1 MVLKIFYNNEVFL
14 YKDIDNTFFRTR
26 SYGGM
31 MYLQFDIS
39 PDHELYK
46 YIAEET
52 ELEYDGQRYVVKGI
66 NERKT
71 ATTVNAELDLSGL
84 DSKGYTNFTRK
95 TESFYNVSRDIL
107 DGTGWTIVD
116 AELVS
121 KRTSLDLKDVTTR
134 DILEH
139 CTNSTAY
146 NTCYSFDTI
155 NKIIYCIKPQNNTTP
170 TGTYFTD
177 ELNLTDMTFKG
188 SSSGLVTK
196 LYAFGKDG
204 LDISSVNGG
213 KRYIENHTYTDKV
226 IVAIWRDDRYTD
238 PQSLF
243 DDAVVKLASLAVPER
258 SYTCK
263 VVDLAKAYPE
273 IYSEILKYDLY
284 DVVTLID
291 RKRKTR
297 INHRIVEV
305 REYPAD
311 STLNTVTMSTVAGK
325 VSGKISTLESKVT
338 TLNAEQLHD
347 RTKVNEI
354 KQDLDSTVLHVSESW
369 ASSVNESMFTQTAEG
384 LYLEVEK
391 VVGRDQWSTLLQ
403 QSAEDIRI
411 TWNKISNY
419 IKFEKAEIHIKNAS
433 DKTLMSLSFRGQEVY
448 DSDGKKLMT
457 LDSYGQNF
465 YYKGKLVGNIGT
477 NNYSKNAEQR
487 GLMFDLE
494 NTSAYMG
501 WGYQEKPSDGFY
513 TFKLV
518 YCSQNV
524 GNYSANSL
532 HVGCDVNFHGNHI
545 KDTTLEDVT
554 LKNFSFEGGSI
565 NGTWSGYYVNSF
577 NKDGTAAEWTPFSLT
592 FKNGI
597 LQSAA
602 W

>member
-1 MVLKIFYNNEVFL
+1 MVLKIFYNNESYL
-14 YKDIDNTFFRTR
+14 YKDIDKTFFRTR

-71 ATTVNAELDLSGL
+71 ATTINAELDLSGL
-84 DSKGYTNFTRK
+84 DSKGYTEFTRK

-107 DGTGWTIVD
+107 DGTGWAIVD

-134 DILEH
+134 EILEH

-155 NKIIYCIKPQNNTTP
+155 NKIIYCVKPQNNTTP

-238 PQSLF
+238 PQSLL
-243 DDAVVKLASLAVPER
+243 DDAVVKLATLAVPER
-258 SYTCK
+258 SYTAK
-263 VVDLAKAYPE
+263 VIDLAKLFPE
-273 IYSEILKYDLY
+273 LYDEILNYDLC

-311 STLNTVTMSTVAGK
+311 YTLNTVTMSTVAGK

-369 ASSVNESMFTQTAEG
+369 ASSENQSMFTQTAEG
-384 LYLEVEK
+384 LYLEVDK
-391 VVGRDQWSTLLQ
+391 VVGTNRWSTLLR
-403 QSAEDIRI
+403 QSATDIRI
-411 TWNKISNY
+411 AWNNISKY
-419 IKFEKAEIHIKNAS
+419 IQFENAEINIYNSSDIK
-433 DKTLMSLSFRGQEVY
+433 LMSLNAYGHDIYDSEGIKLMSLNSKGQEFFYKGNKVGY
-448 DSDGKKLMT
+448 IGT
-457 LDSYGQNF
+457 G
-465 YYKGKLVGNIGT
+465 YYKDDT
-477 NNYSKNAEQR
+477 SKRDLSFN
-487 GLMFDLE
+487 LE
-494 NTSAYMG
+494 NGSAFMDWCYRVNSTDSAYTLIFT
-501 WGYQEKPSDGFY
+501 YA
-513 TFKLV
+513 
-518 YCSQNV
+518 
-524 GNYSANSL
+524 ANKTGSL
-532 HVGCDVNFHGNHI
+532 DANQLHTGCDMNLQGHYLRNAVL
-545 KDTTLEDVT
+545 KD
-554 LKNFSFEGGSI
+554 FGFEGGSI
-565 NGTWSGYYVNSF
+565 NGTMSGNYVTSF
-577 NKDGTAAEWTPFSLT
+577 NSDGTAATWRTFSLT

-597 LQSAA
+597 LQSAT

>member
-1 MVLKIFYNNEVFL
+1 MVLKIFCNDDVYL
-14 YKDIDNTFFRTR
+14 YKDIDKTFCRTR

-243 DDAVVKLASLAVPER
+243 DDAVVKLATLAVPER
-258 SYTCK
+258 SYTAK
-263 VVDLAKAYPE
+263 VIDLAKAYPE

-354 KQDLDSTVLHVSESW
+354 KQDLNSTVLHVSESW
-369 ASSVNESMFTQTAEG
+369 ASSVNESLFNQTSEG
-384 LYLEVEK
+384 LYLEVNK
-391 VVGRDQWSTLLQ
+391 IVGTNRWSTLLR
-403 QSAEDIRI
+403 QSATDIKI
-411 TWNKISNY
+411 AWNNISKY
-419 IKFEKAEIHIKNAS
+419 LQFENAQLNIYNSS
-433 DKTLMSLSFRGQEVY
+433 DVKLMSLNSKGQDIY
-448 DSDGKKLMT
+448 DSDGIKLMS
-457 LDSYGQNF
+457 LNSEGQEF
-465 YYKGKLVGNIGT
+465 YYKGNKVGFIGT
-477 NNYSKNAEQR
+477 GHYKNDTSKRDLSFN
-487 GLMFDLE
+487 LE
-494 NTSAYMG
+494 NGSAFIDWCYRM
-501 WGYQEKPSDGFY
+501 KSTDTAY
-513 TFKLV
+513 TLIFTYAAKK
-518 YCSQNV
+518 V
-524 GNYSANSL
+524 GDLDANQL
-532 HVGCDVNFHGNHI
+532 HAGCDMNLRGYYLRNAVL
-545 KDTTLEDVT
+545 KD
-554 LKNFSFEGGSI
+554 FGFEGGSI
-565 NGTWSGYYVNSF
+565 NGTWSGNIVTSF
-577 NKDGTAAEWTPFSLT
+577 NSDGTAATWRSFSLT

-597 LQSAA
+597 LQSAS

>member
-1 MVLKIFYNNEVFL
+1 MVLKIFCNDDTFI
-14 YKDIDNTFFRTR
+14 YKDIDQSFFRTR

-52 ELEYDGQRYVVKGI
+52 ELEYDGQRYVIKSI

-71 ATTVNAELDLSGL
+71 TTTINAELDLSGL
-84 DSKGYTNFTRK
+84 DSKGYTEFIRK

-188 SSSGLVTK
+188 SSSGLITK

-204 LDISSVNGG
+204 LDISSVNDG
-213 KRYIENHTYTDKV
+213 KRYIENHIYTDKV
-226 IVAIWRDDRYTD
+226 IVDIWRDDRYTD
-238 PQSLF
+238 PQSLY
-243 DDAVVKLASLAVPER
+243 DDAVVKLAALAVPER

-263 VVDLAKAYPE
+263 VVDLAKAYPD
-273 IYSEILKYDLY
+273 IYSKILSYDLY

-291 RKRKTR
+291 RKRKIR
-297 INHRIVEV
+297 VNHRIVEV
-305 REYPAD
+305 KEYPAD

-338 TLNAEQLHD
+338 TINAAQLHD

-354 KQDLDSTVLHVSESW
+354 KRDLDSTVLHVSESW
-369 ASSVNESMFTQTAEG
+369 ASSVNESLFNQTSEG
-384 LYLEVEK
+384 LYLEVNK
-391 VVGRDQWSTLLQ
+391 IVGTNRWSTLLR
-403 QSAEDIRI
+403 QSATDIKI
-411 TWNKISNY
+411 AWNNISKY
-419 IKFEKAEIHIKNAS
+419 IQFENAQLNIYNSS
-433 DKTLMSLSFRGQEVY
+433 DVKLMSLNSKGQDIY
-448 DSDGKKLMT
+448 DSDGIKLMS
-457 LDSYGQNF
+457 LNSEGQEF
-465 YYKGKLVGNIGT
+465 YYKGNKVGFIGT
-477 NNYSKNAEQR
+477 GHYENDTSKRDLSFN
-487 GLMFDLE
+487 LE
-494 NTSAYMG
+494 NGSAFIDWCYRM
-501 WGYQEKPSDGFY
+501 KSTDTAY
-513 TFKLV
+513 TLIFTYAAKK
-518 YCSQNV
+518 V
-524 GNYSANSL
+524 GDLDANQL
-532 HVGCDVNFHGNHI
+532 HAGCDMNLRGHYLRNAVL
-545 KDTTLEDVT
+545 KD
-554 LKNFSFEGGSI
+554 FGFEGGSI
-565 NGTWSGYYVNSF
+565 NGTWSGNIVTSF
-577 NKDGTAAEWTPFSLT
+577 NSDGTAATWRSFRLT

-597 LQSAA
+597 LQSAT

>member
-1 MVLKIFYNNEVFL
+1 MVLKIFYNNEIFL
-14 YKDIDNTFFRTR
+14 YKDIDKTFFKTS

-39 PDHELYK
+39 PDHKLYK

-71 ATTVNAELDLSGL
+71 VTTINAELDLSGL
-84 DSKGYTNFTRK
+84 DSKCYTTFSRT

-107 DGTGWTIVD
+107 SGTGWTIVD

-134 DILEH
+134 EILEH

-146 NTCYSFDTI
+146 NTCYRFNSLER
-155 NKIIYCIKPQNNTTP
+155 KIYCIKPQNNTTP

-204 LDISSVNGG
+204 LDIASVNGG

-238 PQSLF
+238 PQSLL
-243 DDAVVKLASLAVPER
+243 DDAIVKLATLAVPER
-258 SYTCK
+258 SYTAK
-263 VVDLAKAYPE
+263 VIDLAKANPGKYGN
-273 IYSEILKYDLY
+273 ILAYDLY
-284 DVVTLID
+284 DIVTLID
-291 RKRKTR
+291 RKRNTR

-305 REYPAD
+305 KEYPAD

-325 VSGKISTLESKVT
+325 VSGKISTLESRVT

-369 ASSVNESMFTQTAEG
+369 ASSINESLFTQTSEG
-384 LYLEVEK
+384 LYLEVDK
-391 VVGRDQWSTLLQ
+391 VVGTNRWSTLLR
-403 QSAEDIRI
+403 QSATDIRI
-411 TWNKISNY
+411 AWNNISKY
-419 IKFEKAEIHIKNAS
+419 IQFENAQMNIYNS
-433 DKTLMSLSFRGQEVY
+433 LDKKLLSLNSYGLDVY
-448 DSDGKKLMT
+448 DSSGTKLMQ
-457 LDSYGQNF
+457 LDSFGQNF
-465 YYKGKLVGNIGT
+465 YYQGNSIGT
-477 NNYSKNAEQR
+477 IGTGYYADNKNLK
-487 GLMFDLE
+487 GLAFHLDYE
-494 NTSAYMG
+494 AAYMT
-501 WGYQEKPSDGFY
+501 WSWKESSSTDTY
-513 TFKLV
+513 TMFLTYAAKA
-518 YCSQNV
+518 V
-524 GNYSANSL
+524 GDLRKGALN
-532 HVGCDVNFHGNHI
+532 VGCDMDLRGFNLHNAVLTDCNFN
-545 KDTTLEDVT
+545 
-554 LKNFSFEGGSI
+554 GGSI
-565 NGTWSGYYVNSF
+565 SGTWSGNIVTSF
-577 NKDGTAAEWTPFSLT
+577 RSDGTAATWKSFSLK

-597 LQSAA
+597 LQSAT

>member
-14 YKDIDNTFFRTR
+14 YKDIDKTFFRTR

-71 ATTVNAELDLSGL
+71 ATTINAELDLSGL

-155 NKIIYCIKPQNNTTP
+155 NKKIYCIKPQNNTTP

-177 ELNLTDMTFKG
+177 ELNLTDITFKG

-243 DDAVVKLASLAVPER
+243 DDAVVKLATLAVPER
-258 SYTCK
+258 SYTAK
-263 VVDLAKAYPE
+263 VIDLAKLFPE
-273 IYSEILKYDLY
+273 LYDEILNYDLY

-311 STLNTVTMSTVAGK
+311 FTLNTVTMSTVAGK

-369 ASSVNESMFTQTAEG
+369 ASSENQSMFTQTAEG
-384 LYLEVEK
+384 LYLEVDK
-391 VVGRDQWSTLLQ
+391 VVGTNRWSTLLR
-403 QSAEDIRI
+403 QSATDIRI
-411 TWNKISNY
+411 AWNNISKY
-419 IKFEKAEIHIKNAS
+419 IQFENAELNIYNSS
-433 DKTLMSLSFRGQEVY
+433 DVKLMSLN
-448 DSDGKKLMT
+448 
-457 LDSYGQNF
+457 SYGQDIYDSEGIKLMSLNSKGQEFFYKGNKVGYIGTGYYKDDTGKRDLSFNLENDAAFMAWAYRVNQTDTAYTMMFSYCAQKIGTLEADQLHANRDLNLHNF
-465 YYKGKLVGNIGT
+465 YLHKAILK
-477 NNYSKNAEQR
+477 
-487 GLMFDLE
+487 D
-494 NTSAYMG
+494 
-501 WGYQEKPSDGFY
+501 WGF
-513 TFKLV
+513 
-518 YCSQNV
+518 
-524 GNYSANSL
+524 A
-532 HVGCDVNFHGNHI
+532 
-545 KDTTLEDVT
+545 
-554 LKNFSFEGGSI
+554 GGSI
-565 NGTWSGYYVNSF
+565 SDTWSGRYITSVNS
-577 NKDGTAAEWTPFSLT
+577 DGSFDHKEFRLT

>member
-188 SSSGLVTK
+188 CSSGLVTK

-226 IVAIWRDDRYTD
+226 IVDIWRDERYTNA
-238 PQSLF
+238 QSLY
-243 DDAVVKLASLAVPER
+243 DDAVVKLAALAVPER
-258 SYTCK
+258 SYTAK
-263 VVDLAKAYPE
+263 VIDLAKAYPE

-354 KQDLDSTVLHVSESW
+354 KQDLNSTVLHVSESW
-369 ASSVNESMFTQTAEG
+369 ASSVNESLFNQTSEG
-384 LYLEVEK
+384 LYLEVNK
-391 VVGRDQWSTLLQ
+391 IVGTNRWSTLLR
-403 QSAEDIRI
+403 QSATDIKI
-411 TWNKISNY
+411 AWNNISKY
-419 IKFEKAEIHIKNAS
+419 IQFENAQLNIYNSS
-433 DKTLMSLSFRGQEVY
+433 DVKLMSLNSKGQDIY
-448 DSDGKKLMT
+448 DSDGIKLMS
-457 LDSYGQNF
+457 LNSEGQEF
-465 YYKGKLVGNIGT
+465 YYKGNKVGFIGT
-477 NNYSKNAEQR
+477 GHYKNDTSKRDLSFN
-487 GLMFDLE
+487 LE
-494 NTSAYMG
+494 NGSAFIDWCYRM
-501 WGYQEKPSDGFY
+501 KSTDTAY
-513 TFKLV
+513 TLIFTYAAKK
-518 YCSQNV
+518 V
-524 GNYSANSL
+524 GDLDANQL
-532 HVGCDVNFHGNHI
+532 HAGCDMNLRGHYLRNAVL
-545 KDTTLEDVT
+545 KD
-554 LKNFSFEGGSI
+554 FGFEGGSI
-565 NGTWSGYYVNSF
+565 NGTWSGNIVTSF
-577 NKDGTAAEWTPFSLT
+577 NSDGTAATWRSFSLT

-597 LQSAA
+597 LQSAS

>member
-39 PDHELYK
+39 PFHALYK

-71 ATTVNAELDLSGL
+71 TTTVNAELDLSGL

-155 NKIIYCIKPQNNTTP
+155 NKIIYCIKPQNNTVP

-243 DDAVVKLASLAVPER
+243 DDAVVKLATLAVPER
-258 SYTCK
+258 SYTAK
-263 VVDLAKAYPE
+263 VIDLAKLFPE
-273 IYSEILKYDLY
+273 LYDEILNYDLY
-284 DVVTLID
+284 DIVTLID

-369 ASSVNESMFTQTAEG
+369 ASSENQSMFTQTAEG

-411 TWNKISNY
+411 TWNKISKY
-419 IKFEKAEIHIKNAS
+419 IQFENAEINIYNSSDIK
-433 DKTLMSLSFRGQEVY
+433 LMSLNAYGHDIY
-448 DSDGKKLMT
+448 DSEGIKLMS
-457 LDSYGQNF
+457 LNSYGQHF
-465 YYKGKLVGNIGT
+465 YYKGKLVGCIGT
-477 NNYSKNAEQR
+477 NCYSENSEQR
-487 GLMFDLE
+487 ALMFDLE
-494 NTSAYMG
+494 NSSAYMG
-501 WGYQEKPSDGFY
+501 WAYQEKQSDDFY
-513 TFKLV
+513 TYKLV
-518 YCSQNV
+518 YCSQDV
-524 GNYSANSL
+524 GSYSADYL
-532 HVGCDVNFHGNHI
+532 HVGCDMNLHNHSL
-545 KDTTLEDVT
+545 KNTTLENAT
-554 LKNFSFEGGSI
+554 LKNWGFAGGSI

>member
-14 YKDIDNTFFRTR
+14 YKDIDKTFFRTR

-39 PDHELYK
+39 PDHDLYK

-84 DSKGYTNFTRK
+84 DSKGYTEFTRK
-95 TESFYNVSRDIL
+95 TEGFYNVSRDIL

-243 DDAVVKLASLAVPER
+243 DDAVVKLATLAVPER
-258 SYTCK
+258 SYTAK
-263 VVDLAKAYPE
+263 VIDLAKLFPE
-273 IYSEILKYDLY
+273 LYDEILNYDLY

-311 STLNTVTMSTVAGK
+311 YTLNTVTMSTIAGK

-369 ASSVNESMFTQTAEG
+369 ASSENESMFTQTAEG
-384 LYLEVEK
+384 LYLEVDK
-391 VVGRDQWSTLLQ
+391 VVGTNRWSTLLR
-403 QSAEDIRI
+403 QSATDIRI
-411 TWNKISNY
+411 AWNNISKY
-419 IKFEKAEIHIKNAS
+419 IQFENAEINIYNSSDIK
-433 DKTLMSLSFRGQEVY
+433 LMSLNAYGHDIYDSEGIKLMSLNSKGQEFFYKGNKVGY
-448 DSDGKKLMT
+448 IGT
-457 LDSYGQNF
+457 G
-465 YYKGKLVGNIGT
+465 YYKDDT
-477 NNYSKNAEQR
+477 SKRDLSFN
-487 GLMFDLE
+487 LE
-494 NTSAYMG
+494 NGSAFMDWCYRVNSTDSAYTLIFTYAAKKTG
-501 WGYQEKPSDGFY
+501 SLD
-513 TFKLV
+513 
-518 YCSQNV
+518 
-524 GNYSANSL
+524 ANQL
-532 HVGCDVNFHGNHI
+532 HTGCDMNLQGHYLRNAVL
-545 KDTTLEDVT
+545 KDFV
-554 LKNFSFEGGSI
+554 FEGGSI
-565 NGTWSGYYVNSF
+565 NGTMSGNYVTSF
-577 NKDGTAAEWTPFSLT
+577 NSDGTAATWRTFSLT

-597 LQSAA
+597 LQSAT

>member
-52 ELEYDGQRYVVKGI
+52 ELEYDAQRYVVKGI

-84 DSKGYTNFTRK
+84 DSKGYTNFTRT

-107 DGTGWTIVD
+107 DGTGWKIVD

-243 DDAVVKLASLAVPER
+243 DDAVVKLATLAVPER
-258 SYTCK
+258 SYTAK
-263 VVDLAKAYPE
+263 VIDLAKLFPE
-273 IYSEILKYDLY
+273 LYDEILNYDLY
-284 DVVTLID
+284 DIVTLID

-311 STLNTVTMSTVAGK
+311 KTLNTVTMSTVAGK

-369 ASSVNESMFTQTAEG
+369 ASSVNESLFTQTANG
-384 LYLEVEK
+384 LYLEVDK
-391 VVGRDQWSTLLQ
+391 VVGTNRWSTLLR
-403 QSAEDIRI
+403 QSATDIRI
-411 TWNKISNY
+411 AWNNISKY
-419 IKFEKAEIHIKNAS
+419 IQFENAEINIYNSSDIK
-433 DKTLMSLSFRGQEVY
+433 LMSLNAYGHDIYDSEGMKLMSLNSKGQEFFY
-448 DSDGKKLMT
+448 KK
-457 LDSYGQNF
+457 N
-465 YYKGKLVGNIGT
+465 KVGYIGT
-477 NNYSKNAEQR
+477 GYYEDDTSKRDLSFN
-487 GLMFDLE
+487 LE
-494 NTSAYMG
+494 NGSAFMDWCYRV
-501 WGYQEKPSDGFY
+501 KATDTAY
-513 TFKLV
+513 TLIFT
-518 YCSQNV
+518 YCAQQI
-524 GNYSANSL
+524 G
-532 HVGCDVNFHGNHI
+532 
-545 KDTTLEDVT
+545 TLEADQLHAKRDLNLHNCYLHNAI
-554 LKNFSFEGGSI
+554 LKDWGFAGGSI

>member
-84 DSKGYTNFTRK
+84 DSKGYTNFTRT

-243 DDAVVKLASLAVPER
+243 DDAVVKLATLAVPER
-258 SYTCK
+258 SYTAK
-263 VVDLAKAYPE
+263 VIDLAKAYPE

-284 DVVTLID
+284 DVVALID

-311 STLNTVTMSTVAGK
+311 STLNTVTMSTVVGK

-354 KQDLDSTVLHVSESW
+354 KQDLNSTVLHVSESW
-369 ASSVNESMFTQTAEG
+369 ASSVNESLFNQTSEG
-384 LYLEVEK
+384 LYLEVNK
-391 VVGRDQWSTLLQ
+391 IVGTNRWSTLLR
-403 QSAEDIRI
+403 QSATDIKI
-411 TWNKISNY
+411 AWNNISKY
-419 IKFEKAEIHIKNAS
+419 IQFENAQLNIYNSS
-433 DKTLMSLSFRGQEVY
+433 DVKLMSLNSKGQDIY
-448 DSDGKKLMT
+448 DSDGIKLMS
-457 LDSYGQNF
+457 LNSEGQEF
-465 YYKGKLVGNIGT
+465 YYKGNKVGFIGT
-477 NNYSKNAEQR
+477 GHYKNDTSKRDLSFN
-487 GLMFDLE
+487 LE
-494 NTSAYMG
+494 NGSAFIDWCYRM
-501 WGYQEKPSDGFY
+501 KSTDTAY
-513 TFKLV
+513 TLIFTYAAKK
-518 YCSQNV
+518 V
-524 GNYSANSL
+524 GDLDANQL
-532 HVGCDVNFHGNHI
+532 HAGCDMNLRGHYLRNAVL
-545 KDTTLEDVT
+545 KD
-554 LKNFSFEGGSI
+554 FGFEGGSI
-565 NGTWSGYYVNSF
+565 NGTWSGNIVTSF
-577 NKDGTAAEWTPFSLT
+577 NSDGTAATWRSFSLT

-597 LQSAA
+597 LQSAS

>member
-1 MVLKIFYNNEVFL
+1 MVLKIFYNNESYL

-71 ATTVNAELDLSGL
+71 ATTINAELDLSGL

-134 DILEH
+134 EILEH

-177 ELNLTDMTFKG
+177 ELNLTDITFKG

-238 PQSLF
+238 PQSLL

-258 SYTCK
+258 SYTAK
-263 VVDLAKAYPE
+263 VIDLAKLFPE
-273 IYSEILKYDLY
+273 LYDEILNYDLY
-284 DVVTLID
+284 DIVTLID

-305 REYPAD
+305 KEYPAD
-311 STLNTVTMSTVAGK
+311 YTLNTVTMSTVAGK

-369 ASSVNESMFTQTAEG
+369 ASAENQSMFTQTAEG
-384 LYLEVEK
+384 LYLEVDK
-391 VVGRDQWSTLLQ
+391 VVGKDKWSTLLQ
-403 QSAEDIRI
+403 QSAEDIRL
-411 TWNKISNY
+411 TWNKISKY
-419 IKFEKAEIHIKNAS
+419 IRLENSEFNIYNSS
-433 DKTLMSLSFRGQEVY
+433 DVKLMSLNAYGHDIYDSEEMKLMSLNSKGQE
-448 DSDGKKLMT
+448 
-457 LDSYGQNF
+457 F
-465 YYKGKLVGNIGT
+465 FYKGKKVGYIGT
-477 NNYSKNAEQR
+477 GQYKDDTSKRDLSFN
-487 GLMFDLE
+487 LE
-494 NTSAYMG
+494 NGSAFMDWCYRVN
-501 WGYQEKPSDGFY
+501 PTDTAY
-513 TFKLV
+513 TMIFT
-518 YCSQNV
+518 YCAQKI
-524 GNYSANSL
+524 G
-532 HVGCDVNFHGNHI
+532 
-545 KDTTLEDVT
+545 TLEADQLHANRDLNLHNCYLHKAI
-554 LKNFSFEGGSI
+554 LKDWAFAGGSI
-565 NGTWSGYYVNSF
+565 IDTWSGYYATSVNE
-577 NKDGTAAEWTPFSLT
+577 DGTASKLIPFRLT

>member
-107 DGTGWTIVD
+107 DGTGWMIVD

-155 NKIIYCIKPQNNTTP
+155 NKKIYCIKPQNNTTP

-284 DVVTLID
+284 DVVTQID
-291 RKRKTR
+291 RKRKKR

-369 ASSVNESMFTQTAEG
+369 ASSANESLFTQTAEG
-384 LYLEVEK
+384 LYLEVDK
-391 VVGRDQWSTLLQ
+391 VVGTNRWSTLLQ
-403 QSAEDIRI
+403 QSATDVKIA
-411 TWNKISNY
+411 WNNISKY
-419 IKFEKAEIHIKNAS
+419 IQLENAELNIYNSSNTK
-433 DKTLMSLSFRGQEVY
+433 LMSLNAYGQDIYDFKGIKLMSLNSKGQE
-448 DSDGKKLMT
+448 
-457 LDSYGQNF
+457 F
-465 YYKGKLVGNIGT
+465 YYKGNKVGWIGT
-477 NNYSKNAEQR
+477 GAYQGDSSKRDLSFN
-487 GLMFDLE
+487 LE
-494 NTSAYMG
+494 NGTAFMDWCYKQNADDSAYTLIFTYAAQPIG
-501 WGYQEKPSDGFY
+501 SLD
-513 TFKLV
+513 
-518 YCSQNV
+518 
-524 GNYSANSL
+524 ANQL
-532 HVGCDVNFHGNHI
+532 HTGCDLHLHNHYLRNAI
-545 KDTTLEDVT
+545 LY
-554 LKNFSFEGGSI
+554 NWGFQGGSI
-565 NGTWSGYYVNSF
+565 SGTWSGYIVTSF
-577 NKDGTAAEWTPFSLT
+577 KSDGTAATWRSFSLT

-597 LQSAA
+597 LQSAT

>member
-52 ELEYDGQRYVVKGI
+52 EFEYEGQRYVVKGI

-369 ASSVNESMFTQTAEG
+369 ASSENQSMFTQTAEG

-411 TWNKISNY
+411 TWNKISKY
-419 IKFEKAEIHIKNAS
+419 IQFKNAEMYIKNAS
-433 DKTLMSLSFRGQEVY
+433 DKTLMSLSSRGQEVY
-448 DSDGKKLMT
+448 DSAGIKLMT
-457 LDSYGQNF
+457 LDSSGQTF
-465 YYKGKLVGNIGT
+465 YFKNTEIGT
-477 NNYSKNAEQR
+477 IGTGYYADNNNMK
-487 GLMFDLE
+487 GLGFHLNYDAAFMTWSWKKSSETNTYTMFL
-494 NTSAYMG
+494 T
-501 WGYQEKPSDGFY
+501 
-513 TFKLV
+513 
-518 YCSQNV
+518 YCAKKIDDMEA
-524 GNYSANSL
+524 GRL
-532 HVGCDVNFHGNHI
+532 HVGCDLDMRNNNLYRPVLSDWNF
-545 KDTTLEDVT
+545 K
-554 LKNFSFEGGSI
+554 GGSI
-565 NGTWSGYYVNSF
+565 NGTMSGRYITSVNS
-577 NKDGTAAEWTPFSLT
+577 DGSFYHREFSLT

-597 LQSAA
+597 LQSAT